1 MATSM
6 AKAIVSKKE
15 EREQLADRKIGG
27 LFWVF
32 PKQECFYKKGKEG

>member
-1 MATSM
+1 MATST

-15 EREQLADRKIGG
+15 REQPADRKLGG

-32 PKQECFYKKGKEG
+32 LKQECFYKKGKEG